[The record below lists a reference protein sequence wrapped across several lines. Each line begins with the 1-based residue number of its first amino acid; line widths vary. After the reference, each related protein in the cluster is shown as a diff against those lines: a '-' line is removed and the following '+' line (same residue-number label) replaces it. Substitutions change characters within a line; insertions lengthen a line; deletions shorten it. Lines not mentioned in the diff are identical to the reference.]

1 MLVDRQIRTAKPSQ
15 KTGLPVGTETY
26 DNYYSRLIKLIPAE
40 VIAFYLALDAI
51 VSVMPQKDFLLWFSF
66 AIALIGG
73 WFYLGRLA
81 NVTRITQRLITL
93 FALVIWVYV
102 FGGPFASLPWY
113 DVNYGKFVL
122 VVFTF
127 FVPVF
132 YKGTVYPPPA
142 LPM

>member
-1 MLVDRQIRTAKPSQ
+1 MLIDRHIRTAKSATGEPSQ
-15 KTGLPVGTETY
+15 KTGLPVGTEPY

-40 VIAFYLALDAI
+40 VIAFYLALDGI
-51 VSVMPQKDFLLWFSF
+51 VSTMPQKETLLWVAFGL
-66 AIALIGG
+66 ALIGG

-81 NVTRITQRLITL
+81 NVTRIPQRLLTL

-102 FGGPFASLPWY
+102 FGGPFTTLSWY

-132 YKGTVYPPPA
+132 FKGVTSDK
-142 LPM
+142 

>member
-1 MLVDRQIRTAKPSQ
+1 MLVDRHIRTAKSATGEPSQ

-26 DNYYSRLIKLIPAE
+26 DNYSSRLIKLIPAE
-40 VIAFYLALDAI
+40 VIAFYLALDGIA
-51 VSVMPQKDFLLWFSF
+51 SAMPQKNLLLWVAFG
-66 AIALIGG
+66 IALTGG

-81 NVTRITQRLITL
+81 NVTRVTQRLLTM

-102 FGGPFASLPWY
+102 FGGPFTSLSWY

-127 FVPVF
+127 FVPVLF
-132 YKGTVYPPPA
+132 KVGTRDK
-142 LPM
+142 